1 MRSHQSEKRSPGWF
15 FRNNHQFLALSQVPQ
30 ALNLTASEVT
40 DAVSR
45 GELEIIRISGCKA
58 VALEDLYRYID
69 KREAEK

>member
-1 MRSHQSEKRSPGWF
+1 MKPIQPEKRSPGLF
-15 FRNNHQFLALSQVPQ
+15 FRNNHQFLALSQVPL

-69 KREAEK
+69 EREVQK

>member
-1 MRSHQSEKRSPGWF
+1 MRSNQPEKRSPGWF

-58 VALEDLYRYID
+58 VALDDLYRYID
-69 KREAEK
+69 MKEAQK